1 MSFEVRRENFEK
13 LLKKYKEYI
22 ELYRLVNNGSTEG
35 VTSFDE
41 FYLRLTYYD
50 RYNNA
55 LKIGGAGY

>member
-13 LLKKYKEYI
+13 LLKKYNEYV
-22 ELYRLVNNGSTEG
+22 ELYRLVNNGSIDG

-50 RYNNA
+50 RYSNA

>member
-13 LLKKYKEYI
+13 ILKKYKEYVD
-22 ELYRLVNNGSTEG
+22 LYRMVNHGSEEG
-35 VTSFDE
+35 VTTFDE

-55 LKIGGAGY
+55 LKIAGTGY